1 MAMHMSIQSLIK
13 PTRYSL
19 NPCLNIIQPMLKVLI
34 VCTLAFG
41 MIGMS
46 GCVRKKG
53 YGADGAGADGG
64 SVGDSMQFYG
74 TNLTPEQERELLSRN
89 TYYFGLDSYD
99 VCDEDV
105 MSIYAHA
112 KKIICN
118 NRCRVRVEGHTDE
131 RGSREYNVALG
142 ERRAKAVANC
152 LMLKGVRPESISVVS
167 YGKEKPAVLGH
178 DESAWSQN
186 RRAVIVYEGQ

>member
-1 MAMHMSIQSLIK
+1 MTICKNISKGMNGNLNSIIKSMLI
-13 PTRYSL
+13 L
-19 NPCLNIIQPMLKVLI
+19 
-34 VCTLAFG
+34 TLALCLVG
-41 MIGMS
+41 LE
-46 GCVRKKG
+46 GCGKKKG
-53 YGADGAGADGG
+53 SGADGQDQA

-74 TNLTPEQERELLSRN
+74 TNLTPEQERELLAHN
-89 TYYFGLDSYD
+89 TYYFGLDSYEISE
-99 VCDEDV
+99 EDR

-152 LMLKGVRPESISVVS
+152 LMLKGVKPESISVVS

>member
-1 MAMHMSIQSLIK
+1 MAKYKSIEAKTSGIFRGYSFGSL
-13 PTRYSL
+13 
-19 NPCLNIIQPMLKVLI
+19 LKVLML
-34 VCTLAFG
+34 CTIAVGLVG
-41 MIGMS
+41 TT
-46 GCVRKKG
+46 GCGKKKG
-53 YGADGAGADGG
+53 FGAGADGSGEG

-99 VCDEDV
+99 VSEEDV
-105 MSIYAHA
+105 MSIHAHA
-112 KKIICN
+112 KKILCN

-152 LMLKGVRPESISVVS
+152 LMLKGVKPESISVVS

-178 DESAWSQN
+178 DEAAWSQN
-186 RRAVIVYEGQ
+186 RRAVIAYEGQ